1 MDYEKFLKDVKEGNA
16 EDVKKDVEELQEN
29 LKELDTIGKLVDYLK
44 TLDPNK
50 KVLIGYRLFQFLIG
64 NLKSHLYIIITG
76 FVKISIC

>member
-50 KVLIGYRLFQFLIG
+50 KVLIGGNCMPIILRLCDIREKDNKVYLG
-64 NLKSHLYIIITG
+64 
-76 FVKISIC
+76 